1 MNKEL
6 KNRIHAEYSKAWDER
21 MADFC
26 TKQLWDAIDV
36 NGKLVVGKKP
46 DLQSEFY
53 FGYSDC
59 GQGLSFEEN
68 NDRMDTVSRNK
79 IRYFIEQNIE
89 PLNKIV
95 EKFKTSYFVYVY
107 NVCYGDTPIG
117 LYEAK
122 FANYNLL
129 AEGETPYRNKQI
141 KAEYRELTKQERE
154 TLIKFYE
161 GFIEKHTKRVLN
173 YAKRFGNNISINS
186 YWIDR

>member
-6 KNRIHAEYSKAWDER
+6 KNRIYGEYSKAWDAR

-59 GQGLSFEEN
+59 GQGLSYEEN
-68 NDRMDTVSRNK
+68 NARIEAYEDEK
-79 IRYFIEQNIE
+79 KRYFLEKNIKPIEDIIDNLINC
-89 PLNKIV
+89 P
-95 EKFKTSYFVYVY
+95 FVYVY
-107 NVCYGDTPIG
+107 KKVYGDTP
-117 LYEAK
+117 LDL
-122 FANYNLL
+122 YNLHF
-129 AEGETPYRNKQI
+129 ARFDVKYEGLKPYRGLDI
-141 KAEYRELTKQERE
+141 EYILLTKDERE
-154 TLIKFYE
+154 TVLKMYYKIL
-161 GFIEKHTKRVLN
+161 EKQTKRIIN
-173 YAKRFGNNISINS
+173 YYTRFNKKISFNS